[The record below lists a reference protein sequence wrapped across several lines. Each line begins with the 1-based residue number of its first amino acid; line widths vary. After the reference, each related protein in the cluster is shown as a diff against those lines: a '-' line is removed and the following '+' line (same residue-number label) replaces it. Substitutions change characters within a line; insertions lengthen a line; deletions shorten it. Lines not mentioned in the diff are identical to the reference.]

1 MVNSNPLMVNPP
13 PRMVDFKTQQSI
25 NIKFVDIYKST
36 INKYNIDTNQ
46 LIKKLEEYEKK
57 DINDISVTNLIKN
70 MLDVPYYENLK
81 PVNSLRKFKLLQE
94 KLKTIHHELVDINIR
109 KRLQEL
115 RKTAQTTTVKN
126 NVKLLQP
133 LI

>member
-1 MVNSNPLMVNPP
+1 MVNSNPQMVH
-13 PRMVDFKTQQSI
+13 FKTQKST
-25 NIKFVDIYKST
+25 NIKFVDIYKAT
-36 INKYNIDTNQ
+36 INKYNIDTNH

-94 KLKTIHHELVDINIR
+94 KLKTIHHELVDITIR

-115 RKTAQTTTVKN
+115 RKTTPITI
-126 NVKLLQP
+126 KLLQP

>member
-1 MVNSNPLMVNPP
+1 MVNSNPLMV
-13 PRMVDFKTQQSI
+13 DFKTQKST
-25 NIKFVDIYKST
+25 NIKFVDIYKAT
-36 INKYNIDTNQ
+36 INKYNIDTNH

-57 DINDISVTNLIKN
+57 DINDISVKNLIKN

-94 KLKTIHHELVDINIR
+94 KLKTIHHELVDITIR

-115 RKTAQTTTVKN
+115 RKTTPITIKN
-126 NVKLLQP
+126 SVKLLQP

>member
-1 MVNSNPLMVNPP
+1 MVNSNPQ
-13 PRMVDFKTQQSI
+13 MVDFKTQQST
-25 NIKFVDIYKST
+25 NIKFVDIYKAT
-36 INKYNIDTNQ
+36 INKYNIDTNH

-57 DINDISVTNLIKN
+57 DINDISVKNLIKN

-94 KLKTIHHELVDINIR
+94 KLKTIHHELVDITIR

-115 RKTAQTTTVKN
+115 RKTTPITIKN
-126 NVKLLQP
+126 SVKLLQP

>member
-1 MVNSNPLMVNPP
+1 MVNSNPQ
-13 PRMVDFKTQQSI
+13 MVDFKTQQST
-25 NIKFVDIYKST
+25 NSKFVDIYKST
-36 INKYNIDTNQ
+36 INKYNIDTNH

-57 DINDISVTNLIKN
+57 DINDISVKNLIKN
-70 MLDVPYYENLK
+70 MLDVPYYENFK

-94 KLKTIHHELVDINIR
+94 KLKTIHHELMDITIR

-115 RKTAQTTTVKN
+115 SKTPNTAVN
-126 NVKLLQP
+126 NNAKLLQP

>member
-1 MVNSNPLMVNPP
+1 MVNSNPL
-13 PRMVDFKTQQSI
+13 MVDFKTQQSI
-25 NIKFVDIYKST
+25 NIKFVNIYIAT
-36 INKYNIDTNQ
+36 INKYNIDTNH

-57 DINDISVTNLIKN
+57 NINDTSVTNLIKN

-94 KLKTIHHELVDINIR
+94 KLKTIHHELMDITIR

-115 RKTAQTTTVKN
+115 RKPHTTTTKKKS
-126 NVKLLQP
+126 KLLQP